1 MNRGPSMRLEA
12 LRSFARYCGVL
23 ALCATSLG
31 CGKDDDPSDVNA
43 SGGASSGT
51 GGRGTG
57 GSKEPPVV
65 VSPSTE
71 YEWELPEGF
80 PTPWEPDGQLTTVE
94 KVSLGRHLFY
104 DKRLSRN
111 DQTSCAT
118 CHKQELAFTDGL
130 VTSVGTTGEAHPRNS
145 MTLAN
150 VGYASSLTWANPLL
164 VELERQAI
172 VPMFGENPIELGIK
186 QASDLEVKLADD
198 ATYQEL
204 FEAAYPEAEERGTL
218 EQIVEGLGA
227 FQRTLISGNSPYDR
241 WLAGDEEAISKAAQ
255 RGYALF
261 NSEKM
266 ECFHCHVGFNLTDH
280 VHFAGKPFYD
290 APFHNTGLYDID
302 GKGAY
307 PAPNT
312 GVHEVTVD
320 ASDMG
325 RFKAPTLRNIA
336 VTAPYMHDGSIATL
350 SEVLDHYAA
359 AGRTIESG
367 PYAGDGSKSPLK
379 DNLIIG
385 FELSEQERADVIAF
399 LESLTDEEFLTNP
412 AFSDPWTE

>member
-1 MNRGPSMRLEA
+1 MSRPRRPYASLGNVARGL
-12 LRSFARYCGVL
+12 VL
-23 ALCATSLG
+23 ALSCATVA
-31 CGKDDDPSDVNA
+31 CGRDDDGAIEGNG
-43 SGGASSGT
+43 SGGKSSST
-51 GGRGTG
+51 GGKGSG
-57 GSKEPPVV
+57 GSAEPPVEV
-65 VSPSTE
+65 APTTE
-71 YEWELPEGF
+71 YEWEVPEGF

-130 VTSVGTTGEAHPRNS
+130 VTSIGTTGETHPRNS

-172 VPMFGENPIELGIK
+172 VPMFGDAPIELGIK
-186 QASDLEVKLADD
+186 DASDLEAKLKGD

-204 FEAAYPEAEERGTL
+204 FSDAYPEAEEQGTL
-218 EQIVEGLGA
+218 EQIVLALAA

-241 WLAGDEEAISKAAQ
+241 WLAGDDDAISQAAQ
-255 RGYALF
+255 RGYTLF

-290 APFHNTGLYDID
+290 APFHNTGLYNID
-302 GKGAY
+302 DKGAY

-312 GVHEVTVD
+312 GVHNVTLD

-359 AGRTIESG
+359 AGRTIQSG
-367 PYAGDGSKSPLK
+367 PNAGDGSKSPLK

-385 FELSEQERADVIAF
+385 FELTEQERADVIAF

-412 AFSDPWTE
+412 AYSDPWQE